1 MAVSLSYPKPR
12 SSQVKMASF
21 VGNVATA
28 QELMWLPKDAVIAGV
43 YILGAANATAAAT
56 DTTVAV
62 AGGSDADG
70 IVIAYNL
77 ETGGA
82 GYNPV
87 GAQAGAL
94 VGTKLTTDT
103 KVTATLSAAVAGDA
117 ALSWTLKIEY
127 FVSGNGETM

>member
-1 MAVSLSYPKPR
+1 MATLSYPKPR
-12 SSQVKMASF
+12 ASLVKLASF

-28 QELMWLPKDAVIAGV
+28 QELMVLPKDAVIAGV

-82 GYNPV
+82 GYNTV
-87 GAQAGAL
+87 GAQAGVL
-94 VGTKLTTDT
+94 VGTKLTADT
-103 KVTATLSAAVAGDA
+103 VVSATLSAAVAGDA

-127 FVSGNGETM
+127 YIPGPGESL

>member
-1 MAVSLSYPKPR
+1 MATLSYPKPR
-12 SSQVKMASF
+12 ASLVKLASF

-28 QELMWLPKDAVIAGV
+28 QELMVLPKDAVIAGV

-82 GYNPV
+82 GYNTV
-87 GAQAGAL
+87 GAQAGVL
-94 VGTKLTTDT
+94 VGTKLTVDT
-103 KVTATLSAAVAGDA
+103 VVSATLSAAVAGDA

-127 FVSGNGETM
+127 YIPGPGESL

>member
-21 VGNVATA
+21 VGNSAAA
-28 QELMWLPKDAVIAGV
+28 QELMILPKDAFIAGV

-56 DTTVAV
+56 NTTVAV
-62 AGGSDADG
+62 AGGSDANG
-70 IVIAYNL
+70 IIIAYDL

-82 GYNPV
+82 GYNTV

-94 VGTKLTTDT
+94 VGTKLTSDT

-127 FVSGNGETM
+127 FVTGSGETL

>member
-1 MAVSLSYPKPR
+1 
-12 SSQVKMASF
+12 MASF

-127 FVSGNGETM
+127 FVSGNGESF